1 MPPDHRKKAAPEMAL
16 AGVLEKFPEAGAKI
30 RQLFQENSSFQ
41 SLCEDYRDC
50 LAAWQHWRQAISEE
64 APALC
69 QSYAK
74 LLRELDQEIRDYL
87 EHEEASGP
95 NL

>member
-16 AGVLEKFPEAGAKI
+16 AGVLEKFPKSKAKI
-30 RQLFQENSSFQ
+30 RHLFQENSSFQ